1 MNKKELAMLLSELE
15 EIKPKKELE
24 QYQTPSEIAA
34 DLLWTAFLRGD
45 LRGRVADL
53 GCGNG
58 IFGIGAKLLGAK
70 EVYCVERDEDSLEV
84 AERNARKLGVDI
96 KFLLMDVRD
105 FEEEVDTVVMNP
117 PFGRKPHHLDR
128 VFLEKAFEIADI
140 VYSVHP
146 ASSAQFLLGFGK
158 KYGFSGEVL
167 KEFDFPLRATFPWH
181 RKKVE
186 RFKAVFLRF
195 QRESRMR

>member
-15 EIKPKKELE
+15 EIKPKKKLE
-24 QYQTPSEIAA
+24 QYQTPGEIAA
-34 DLLWTAFLRGD
+34 DLLWMAFLRGD
-45 LRGRVADL
+45 LKGKVADL

-58 IFGIGAKLLGAK
+58 ILGIGAKLLGAR
-70 EVYCVERDEDSLEV
+70 EVYCVEIDEDSLKV
-84 AERNARKLGVDI
+84 AGRNARRLGVDV
-96 KFLLMDVRD
+96 KFLLMDMRD

-140 VYSVHP
+140 VYSIHP
-146 ASSAQFLLGFGK
+146 ASSARFLLDFGRK
-158 KYGFSGEVL
+158 HSFSGEVL
-167 KEFDFPLRATFPWH
+167 KEFDFPLKAIFPWH
-181 RKKVE
+181 RKRVG

-195 QRESRMR
+195 QSSGRKS